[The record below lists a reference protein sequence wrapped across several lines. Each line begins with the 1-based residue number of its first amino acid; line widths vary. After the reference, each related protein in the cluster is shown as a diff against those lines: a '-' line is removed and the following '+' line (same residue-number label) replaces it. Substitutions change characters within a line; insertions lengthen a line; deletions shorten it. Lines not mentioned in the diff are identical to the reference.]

1 MTPPSRQSLP
11 VRCHSRRCVTSFLAM
26 CVLLL
31 ARPAQA
37 VVFYETGDP
46 NHNTT
51 APTGAYS
58 GAGWQYEGFFG
69 GFLGTMISP
78 QLFITAQHIGVPS
91 SSFVSTALFNGVAD
105 VTYTIDTAANGGT
118 GYWDISG
125 TDLRIFKINETFTT
139 YAELYTLPIELG
151 QTLVTTGRGG
161 PRGDEVIVS
170 AESKGWKTGGGDGI
184 ARWGANQVTAIY
196 STGVGDVLAAQF
208 NAVNGVEESFLSA
221 GDSGGGVFIK
231 DGATWK
237 LAGVNYA
244 IEEDFDTNDI
254 IGDNSH
260 FAGAIFDKGG
270 LYQGSDAGGWTLTP
284 DLPVDIPEEFYVSR
298 ISSNVAAID
307 AVIQAVP
314 EPGGAL
320 LVATGM
326 LLLSV
331 RRRSQ
336 AGGSRLVRCNFARSH
351 RASMSVLDFG
361 A

>member
-1 MTPPSRQSLP
+1 MTNVLTFRVPMTQPSRHPLP
-11 VRCHSRRCVTSFLAM
+11 VRRHSWHGVSSMVAT

-31 ARPAQA
+31 AQPGQA

-51 APTGAYS
+51 APTGAYA
-58 GAGWQYEGFFG
+58 GAGWQYEGLFG

-78 QLFITAQHIGVPS
+78 QLFITAQHIGVPA

-105 VTYTIDTAANGGT
+105 VTYTIDTAANSGT
-118 GYWDISG
+118 GFWDITG
-125 TDLRIFKINETFTT
+125 TDLRIYKINETFTT
-139 YAELYTLPIELG
+139 YAELYALPTELG
-151 QTLVTTGRGG
+151 QTLVTAGRGG
-161 PRGDEVIVS
+161 PRGDEVIIS

-196 STGVGDVLAAQF
+196 STGAGDLLAAQF

-270 LYQGSDAGGWTLTP
+270 LYQGSDAGGWNLTP
-284 DLPVDIPEEFYVSR
+284 DVPIDIPEEFYVSR
-298 ISSNVAAID
+298 ISSNIAAID

-314 EPGGAL
+314 EPGGAWL
-320 LVATGM
+320 FMTAM
-326 LLLSV
+326 LLCV
-331 RRRSQ
+331 GRRRK
-336 AGGSRLVRCNFARSH
+336 
-351 RASMSVLDFG
+351 
-361 A
+361 

>member
-1 MTPPSRQSLP
+1 MTQPSRHLLP
-11 VRCHSRRCVTSFLAM
+11 IRRPSRCR
-26 CVLLL
+26 VLSVVATFVLTL
-31 ARPAQA
+31 ARPALA
-37 VVFYETGDP
+37 IVFYETGDP

-51 APTGAYS
+51 APTGAFA

-105 VTYTIDTAANGGT
+105 VSYTIDTAANSGAGF
-118 GYWDISG
+118 WDIAG
-125 TDLRIFKINETFTT
+125 TDLRIYKINETFTT
-139 YAELYTLPIELG
+139 YAELYTLPTELG

-184 ARWGANQVTAIY
+184 ARWGANEVMAIY

-208 NAVNGVEESFLSA
+208 NAVNGLEESFLSA

-244 IEEDFDTNDI
+244 IEEEFDTNNI
-254 IGDNSH
+254 TGDNSN

-270 LYQGSDAGGWTLTP
+270 LYQGSDAGGWNLTP
-284 DLPVDIPEEFYVSR
+284 DLPIDIPEQFFVSR

-314 EPGGAL
+314 EPGGTC
-320 LVATGM
+320 LVMTAM
-326 LLLSV
+326 LLGV
-331 RRRSQ
+331 GRRRKSIRH
-336 AGGSRLVRCNFARSH
+336 GL
-351 RASMSVLDFG
+351 
-361 A
+361 